1 MGDPAG
7 VIGENMN
14 KNNIEMAPA
23 LEDKSFFKPRAR
35 WRGYVNG
42 EMTDGQ
48 DGETFETTNPSNGEI
63 LGEVSRFKANDVP
76 GIITGAREGMRE
88 WQDMLPGARAE
99 TLYRVSRIMQE
110 RSREF
115 AVTETLDNGK
125 PIRETRD
132 VDTVLAAE
140 WFFSHAGWADK
151 LKYVGMQNP
160 VPVGLVGAVIPWNFP
175 LLMASW
181 KLAPALAAGCGVILK
196 PAETTPL
203 TAILLAD
210 VMKEAGV
217 PAGCVQIVPGY
228 GDMGEAIC
236 RADVDKIAFTGSTS
250 VGRKLRE
257 IAGGRPITLELG
269 GKGANIIYDDA
280 DLDAAVDGIVWSV
293 FYNQGHVCC
302 AGTRL
307 LVQENV
313 YGLVREKLNARL
325 KSIRVGDPMDKN
337 TDMGAINSLAQRK
350 RITDLIQSAEADGA
364 EIVQGSCL
372 DSECYLPP
380 TVIYGVAP
388 SMRVWNEEIF
398 GPVLSVSTFRT
409 AEEAVAMS
417 NHTRYGL
424 ANGVWTSDGARA
436 NWTASRLRSG
446 VVWINNYNLFDPTAP
461 FGGTKESGWGR
472 EGGSF
477 GMRAY
482 LREGN

>member
-1 MGDPAG
+1 MSF
-7 VIGENMN
+7 EY
-14 KNNIEMAPA
+14 APA
-23 LEDKSFFKPRAR
+23 PESRAVVSIKPKYGHFIGGKFVAGSKHFPTVNPATEEVLSQIALAGKAEVDAAVKAAR
-35 WRGYVNG
+35 KAYTTTWSKMSGKERGKY
-42 EMTDGQ
+42 
-48 DGETFETTNPSNGEI
+48 
-63 LGEVSRFKANDVP
+63 
-76 GIITGAREGMRE
+76 
-88 WQDMLPGARAE
+88 
-99 TLYRVSRIMQE
+99 LYRIARIMQE
-110 RSREF
+110 RAREF
-115 AVTETLDNGK
+115 AVLETLDNGK
-125 PIRETRD
+125 PIRESRD
-132 VDTVLAAE
+132 TDIPLAAAH
-140 WFFSHAGWADK
+140 FFYHAGWADK
-151 LKYVGMQNP
+151 LEYA
-160 VPVGLVGAVIPWNFP
+160 GLGTSPKPLGVAGQIIPWNFP
-175 LLMASW
+175 LLMAAW

-203 TAILLAD
+203 TAIMLAD
-210 VMKEAGV
+210 VMREAGV

-257 IAGGRPITLELG
+257 IAGGRPVTLELG

-280 DLDAAVDGIVWSV
+280 DLDAAVDGVVWSV

-337 TDMGAINSLAQRK
+337 TDMGAINSQLQRE
-350 RITDLIQSAEADGA
+350 RIIELTKSAEADGA

-372 DSECYLPP
+372 EEGCYLPP
-380 TVIYGVAP
+380 TVLYGVAP

-409 AEEAVAMS
+409 AEEAVMMA

>member
-14 KNNIEMAPA
+14 ENNIEMAPA
-23 LEDKSFFKPRAR
+23 LEDKSFFKPRDR

-42 EMTDGQ
+42 EMTDGR
-48 DGETFETTNPSNGEI
+48 DGETFETINPSNGEI

-76 GIITGAREGMRE
+76 GIITGAREGVRE
-88 WQDMLPGARAE
+88 WQNMLPSARAE

-175 LLMASW
+175 LLMAAW

-210 VMKEAGV
+210 VMREAGV

-228 GDMGEAIC
+228 GDVGEAIC

-257 IAGGRPITLELG
+257 IAGGRPVTLELG

-313 YGLVREKLNARL
+313 YGIVREKLNARL

-337 TDMGAINSLAQRK
+337 TDMGAINSQAQRG
-350 RITDLIQSAEADGA
+350 RIIDLIHSAEADGA

-409 AEEAVAMS
+409 AEEAVMMS

-436 NWTASRLRSG
+436 NWTANRLKSG